1 MLGIGEGGCS
11 FRPNVIKSLIDRMT
25 FAEWLKEVRDLT
37 MQVSGGRISWA
48 EGMIRAKVL
57 RRRMPSVCATAMK
70 PVCHRRM

>member
-11 FRPNVIKSLIDRMT
+11 FRPNVIKSLTDRMT

-57 RRRMPSVCATAMK
+57 R
-70 PVCHRRM
+70 